1 MESLFGIF
9 RKGLLYFEDYKMIVT
24 DIKHIGHQVSMTT
37 ALKKAID
44 FLRRPDIHGLV
55 DGRVDIDGQHVFALV
70 QRYETVMTDIPKF
83 EYHRKYMDVQYIVSG
98 EEIIGWAPA
107 GRMVVTEAYDIER
120 DICFGIV
127 SKGEI
132 TPVYLQAGQLA
143 VLYPEDGHAPKL
155 AAGSPSPVIKIVVK
169 VAV

>member
-1 MESLFGIF
+1 
-9 RKGLLYFEDYKMIVT
+9 MIVT
-24 DIKHIGHQVSMTT
+24 DIKHIEHQVSMTT

-70 QRYETVMTDIPKF
+70 QRYETVMAVIPQF

-98 EEIIGWAPA
+98 EEIIGWAPS

-127 SKGEI
+127 SKCEI

-169 VAV
+169 VALK

>member
-1 MESLFGIF
+1 ML
-9 RKGLLYFEDYKMIVT
+9 VT
-24 DIKHIGHQVSMTT
+24 DIKHIEHKLSMTA
-37 ALKKAID
+37 ALWKAIE
-44 FLRRPDIHGLV
+44 FLRRLDIRNLA
-55 DGRVDIDGQHVFALV
+55 DGRVDIDGQHVFALI

-127 SKGEI
+127 STGEI

-155 AAGSPSPVIKIVVK
+155 AAGTPSTVIKIVVK